1 MRKEQ
6 KGAETD
12 LFCQRRESVLENGAQ
27 FMEVWETDFHL
38 KPGKVFLSGKAIQ
51 QKGLLW
57 AGTSPSTISISKVS
71 WELRDGDVI
80 EGVLGLNAGVGMVL
94 SEVSVR
100 HESL

>member
-1 MRKEQ
+1 MSE
-6 KGAETD
+6 KGVRIREWGTVYGS
-12 LFCQRRESVLENGAQ
+12 LGNRFPLKTRES
-27 FMEVWETDFHL
+27 
-38 KPGKVFLSGKAIQ
+38 FLSGKAIQ

-57 AGTSPSTISISKVS
+57 AGTSPSIISISKVS